1 MTSRLSYTKNAIVL
15 VMACQHLSFTFW
27 KSSYS
32 LVPKLWQLA
41 NLCIS
46 DSFLPPP
53 WRIFLQQSMHDTFW
67 YFLSNSYENLGL
79 FNKAVRARPFY
90 GLAKEICLGLL
101 FTLIELMKS
110 SYSQLLLGAG
120 NLTFA
125 QPWNKLSWFFML
137 KGCYDNLCNF
147 APKAQTHCCPG

>member
-41 NLCIS
+41 NLCIN
-46 DSFLPPP
+46 
-53 WRIFLQQSMHDTFW
+53 DTFFAPTLTTKYAW
-67 YFLSNSYENLGL
+67 YFLVFFVQLYENLGL
-79 FNKAVRARPFY
+79 FSKAVWARPFY

-147 APKAQTHCCPG
+147 APKPQTHCCPG

>member
-1 MTSRLSYTKNAIVL
+1 MSVL
-15 VMACQHLSFTFW
+15 QWHASVYLNCVTFSVNCVDRHVEVDPDKVALIWEKDEPGQQEYITYKLVRKLKFLKLKLVLFQSFFG
-27 KSSYS
+27 
-32 LVPKLWQLA
+32 P
-41 NLCIS
+41 
-46 DSFLPPP
+46 
-53 WRIFLQQSMHDTFW
+53 FW

-125 QPWNKLSWFFML
+125 QP
-137 KGCYDNLCNF
+137 
-147 APKAQTHCCPG
+147 